1 MDDATQT
8 TRIRLLDSTLR
19 DGSHGIRHRYTPEQ
33 VELIAG
39 RLDEAGGHAIGV
51 GAGDG
56 LGASSIP
63 YMRSPPTDGEL
74 RTAARPAIKR
84 ARLAL
89 TFTPG
94 IATTSTLERAAD

>member
-39 RLDEAGGHAIGV
+39 RLDEAGVHAI
-51 GAGDG
+51 AHR
-56 LGASSIP
+56 SSTCAPCIP
-63 YMRSPPTDGEL
+63 T
-74 RTAARPAIKR
+74 KNC
-84 ARLAL
+84 
-89 TFTPG
+89 
-94 IATTSTLERAAD
+94 